1 MGYLLD
7 NYVQRIRDTGKEELA
22 DSIEKTAHR
31 VGERYISHF
40 TYTTDEIGL
49 LFGNIQSG
57 KTGQTFGIMC
67 EAADRE
73 FRYFFMMTTDSK
85 LLQKQTLERAQR
97 DLPEF
102 VICGENEE
110 EKFRKAKNKPVL
122 IVVKKNKRVLEAW
135 VDRFR
140 NSQKLKG
147 NALFIVDD
155 EADAASENTKVNQ
168 KKVSAINDQLQK
180 IRDTAQASIYLQ
192 VTGTPQAL
200 LLQSLQSKWQPMFT
214 EYFKPGRGYLGG
226 NFFFPGTET
235 EDVPDFIRFVDDEAP
250 KDTAKKVV
258 LRHLVVSA
266 QVMLSGGTVSNCLVH
281 PGIRRADHEKSKREI
296 EDAIAWWTYHHADD
310 RFAEAFDHEYES
322 IAPRNAEKQSRE
334 QVLDRVRQM
343 LETRDFSIVLLN
355 GTSIDDD
362 SNYESGCNFVIG
374 GTNLG
379 RGVTFGQLNT
389 FYYTR
394 TSKNPNADTMW
405 QHNRMFG
412 YDRDPGLITMYS
424 SRSLYKLLAEI
435 NETNNSI
442 ISQAQAGQKI
452 TIAYPDGLNPTRSN
466 VLDKSLLNILVGGSN
481 HFPSAPENETE
492 AEISA
497 LVQRFAD
504 DDPVTEVSLKFIS
517 DILSHFKAEPEFN
530 IDGYIKMIDSARSEN
545 PMAAGHLLVRR
556 NRDVTLGNRALLS
569 PNDWT
574 ETNKF
579 EKEFVLTLYQVTGK
593 KNNGKSLWV
602 PNIKLPKQKNFY
614 II

>member
-1 MGYLLD
+1 MGYLN
-7 NYVQRIRDTGKEELA
+7 NYLQQFRDAGKDELA
-22 DSIEKTAHR
+22 NSIEKTSR
-31 VGERYISHF
+31 RIGKKYISHF
-40 TYTTDEIGL
+40 TYTTHEMGL

-57 KTGQTFGIMC
+57 KTGQTFGIIC
-67 EAADRE
+67 EAADLE
-73 FRYFFMMTTDSK
+73 FRYFLLMTTDSK
-85 LLQKQTLERAQR
+85 LLQKQTLERAQH

-102 VICGENEE
+102 AICSENDE
-110 EKFRKAKNKPVL
+110 EKFRSAKNQPVL
-122 IVVKKNKRVLEAW
+122 IIVKKNTRVLQAW

-168 KKVSAINDQLQK
+168 KKVSAINDRLRK

-200 LLQSLQSKWQPMFT
+200 LLQSLNSNWRPMFT
-214 EYFKPGRGYLGG
+214 EYFEPGNGYLGG
-226 NFFFPGTET
+226 DFFFPGTET
-235 EDVPDFIRFVDDEAP
+235 NDIPNFIHFVDDETP
-250 KDTAKKVV
+250 QESAKHVV

-266 QVMLSGGTVSNCLVH
+266 QILLTGGKVSNCLIH
-281 PGIRRADHEKSKREI
+281 PGIRRAAHEKSKKEI
-296 EDAIAWWTYHHADD
+296 EDAIAWWTYHHADAKFTD
-310 RFAEAFDHEYES
+310 AFDREYAA
-322 IAPRNAEKQSRE
+322 IAPQNTEKQSHD
-334 QVLDRVRQM
+334 QVLARVKRI
-343 LETRDFSIVLLN
+343 LEKREFTIVLLN

-362 SNYESGCNFVIG
+362 KDYESGCNFVIG

-424 SRSLYKLLAEI
+424 SRALYKLFAEI

-442 ISQAQAGQKI
+442 IRQAQAGKKI

-481 HFPSAPENETE
+481 HFPSVPRNETTTQ
-492 AEISA
+492 ISD
-497 LVQRFAD
+497 LVQQFSN
-504 DDPVTEVSLKFIS
+504 DDPATEVSLKFIS
-517 DILSHFKAEPEFN
+517 DILKHFKAEKEFN
-530 IDGYIKMIDSARSEN
+530 LDGYIKMIDSTRSEN
-545 PMAAGHLLVRR
+545 PMASGHILVRR

-569 PNDWT
+569 PNDWK
-574 ETNKF
+574 ETNQF
-579 EKEFVLTLYQVTGK
+579 QDEFVLTLYQVSGE
-593 KNNGKSLWV
+593 KNNGRSVWV
-602 PNIKLPKQKNFY
+602 PNIKLPMKKNFY

>member
-1 MGYLLD
+1 MGYLD
-7 NYVQRIRDTGKEELA
+7 NYLQRFRDAGKNELA
-22 DSIEKTAHR
+22 DSVEKTARR
-31 VGERYISHF
+31 VGERHISRF
-40 TYTTDEIGL
+40 TYTTQEMGL

-57 KTGQTFGIMC
+57 KTGQTFGIIC
-67 EAADRE
+67 EAADME
-73 FRYFFMMTTDSK
+73 FRYFFLMTTDSK

-102 VICGENEE
+102 AICGENDE
-110 EKFRKAKNKPVL
+110 EKFKSAKNQPVL
-122 IVVKKNKRVLEAW
+122 IVVKKNTRVLQAW

-168 KKVSAINDQLQK
+168 KQISAINDRLQK

-200 LLQSLQSKWQPMFT
+200 LLQSLQSKWHPLFT
-214 EYFKPGRGYLGG
+214 EYFKPGSGYLGG

-235 EDVPDFIRFVDDEAP
+235 GKVPDFIHFVDDETSKESARH
-250 KDTAKKVV
+250 VV
-258 LRHLVVSA
+258 LRHFVVSS
-266 QVMLSGGTVSNCLVH
+266 QIMLSGGKVSNCLVH
-281 PGIRRADHEKSKREI
+281 PGIRRADHEKAKKDI
-296 EDAIAWWTYHHADD
+296 EDAIAWWTYHHGDAD
-310 RFAEAFDHEYES
+310 FVSAFDREYES
-322 IAPRNAEKQSRE
+322 IAPQNAEKQPRD
-334 QVLDRVRQM
+334 QVLARVQQI
-343 LETRDFSIVLLN
+343 LERREFTIVLLN

-362 SNYESGCNFVIG
+362 EDYESGCNFVIG

-394 TSKNPNADTMW
+394 TSKSPNADTMW

-424 SRSLYKLLAEI
+424 TRVLYKLFAEI

-442 ISQAQAGQKI
+442 ISQAEAGKKI

-466 VLDKSLLNILVGGSN
+466 VLDKSLLNILVGGTN
-481 HFPSAPENETE
+481 HFPSKPKNETT
-492 AEISA
+492 AQISE

-504 DDPVTEVSLKFIS
+504 DDPAAEVSLKFIS
-517 DILSHFKAEPEFN
+517 DILGHFKAEPEFN
-530 IDGYIKMIDSARSEN
+530 LDGYIKMIDSARSEN
-545 PMAAGHLLVRR
+545 PMGSGHILVRR

-569 PNDWT
+569 PNDWK
-574 ETNKF
+574 ETNQF
-579 EKEFVLTLYQVTGK
+579 QDEFVLTLYQVSGK
-593 KNNGKSLWV
+593 KNDGKSVWV
-602 PNIKLPKQKNFY
+602 PNIKLPMKKNFY